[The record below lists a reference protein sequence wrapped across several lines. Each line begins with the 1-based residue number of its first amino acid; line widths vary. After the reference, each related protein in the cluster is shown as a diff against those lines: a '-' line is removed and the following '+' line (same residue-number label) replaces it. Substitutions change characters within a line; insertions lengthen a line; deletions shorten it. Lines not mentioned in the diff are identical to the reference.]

1 MKVCEAIR
9 GNFRSAGARVI
20 RAVETFAILGRFS
33 LEHRSR
39 SIRRDKERDRVR
51 REEGGRE
58 RERESKRGRGRLF
71 LFEPFARTTC
81 NFVAVR
87 SASDTLKKAAG
98 SIVSLILTS
107 IKCNRV

>member
-58 RERESKRGRGRLF
+58 RERVREAEAEADCFCLNPLLERLVILLLSGR
-71 LFEPFARTTC
+71 
-81 NFVAVR
+81 
-87 SASDTLKKAAG
+87 
-98 SIVSLILTS
+98 
-107 IKCNRV
+107 RVIH